1 MTTYR
6 TVTLGCKVNQYE
18 TREIETV
25 LDRCGALC
33 ADEGI
38 AADLVIVNTCV
49 VTAEAARQCRQAIR
63 RQRRENPSSRLIVT
77 GCYVTGPERDGL
89 DGVEG
94 ITLIVGDK
102 DALRR
107 RLAEELAPGADVST
121 CGIDRFG
128 DHARAFVKIQDGCDQ
143 YCSYCIVA
151 HARPQLKSRAADE
164 VLDEVRRL
172 SRAGHAEIVL
182 SGIHLGKYGA
192 EGGEAD
198 ALARLVERLVDLPEL
213 GRLRLSSIEVG
224 EVSARLL
231 ALMAD
236 RADRICGQL
245 HLPLQS
251 GDDGV
256 LAAMRRPY
264 TSGEFLS
271 AVERARSA
279 LPQMAVTS
287 DVIVGFPGESESA
300 LERSCDVIRRAGIS
314 RLHVFPYSP
323 RSGTPAA
330 TMPDQIA
337 PDVKRRR
344 ATAMRELGHR
354 LATEFAASLVGREVT
369 VLVEKT
375 SDDADGT
382 LAEGFDEHYVRT
394 QVRLASP
401 RAAQRGALLP
411 ARAIASDGGT
421 LQARSRGACDHGTK
435 HVL

>member
-1 MTTYR
+1 MITYR
-6 TVTLGCKVNQYE
+6 MVTLGCKVNQYE
-18 TREIETV
+18 TREIRAV
-25 LDRCGALC
+25 LDRCGAHR
-33 ADEGI
+33 ADEGST
-38 AADLVIVNTCV
+38 ADLVIVNTCV
-49 VTAEAARQCRQAIR
+49 VTSEAARQCRQTIR
-63 RQRRENPSSRLIVT
+63 RQRRASPSARLIVT
-77 GCYVTGPERDGL
+77 GCYATGPERDDL
-89 DGVEG
+89 DGVDG
-94 ITLIVGDK
+94 ITLILGDK

-107 RLAEELAPGADVST
+107 RLAEELAPGGDVPT
-121 CGIDRFG
+121 CGIDRFS

-151 HARPQLKSRAADE
+151 HARPQLKSRAPGE

-182 SGIHLGKYGA
+182 SGIHLGKYGVDR
-192 EGGEAD
+192 GEDD
-198 ALARLVERLVDLPEL
+198 ALAHLVERLVDLREL
-213 GRLRLSSIEVG
+213 GRLRLSSIEIG

-231 ALMAD
+231 AMMAD

-271 AVERARSA
+271 AVERARRA
-279 LPQMAVTS
+279 VPQLAVTS

-300 LERSCDVIRRAGIS
+300 LERSREVVRRAGIS

-323 RSGTPAA
+323 RTGTPAA
-330 TMPDQIA
+330 TMPDQVA

-344 ATAMRELGHR
+344 AAAMRRLGHR

-375 SDDADGT
+375 SDDADGA
-382 LAEGFDEHYVRT
+382 LAEGFNEHYVRT

-401 RAAQRGALLP
+401 RAAERGALLP
-411 ARAIASDGGT
+411 AQVVASDGDMLT
-421 LQARSRGACDHGTK
+421 AEASD
-435 HVL
+435 